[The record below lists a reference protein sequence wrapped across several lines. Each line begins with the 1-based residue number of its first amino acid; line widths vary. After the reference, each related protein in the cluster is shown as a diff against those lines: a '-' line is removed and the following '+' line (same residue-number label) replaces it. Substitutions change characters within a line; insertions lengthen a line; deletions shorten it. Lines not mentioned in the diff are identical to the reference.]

1 MEQSW
6 EVIVVGGGAAG
17 LMAAGTAAENGRRV
31 MLFDKN
37 RLPGRKVR
45 ITGKGRCNLTNR
57 CGLETLMENIP
68 GNGKFLYSAFGQFSP
83 ADTMDFFEAR
93 GLKLKT
99 ERGNRVFPASD
110 KAADVADALACF
122 CRGAGYK
129 FIWTRLSAD

>member
-45 ITGKGRCNLTNR
+45 IT
-57 CGLETLMENIP
+57 E
-68 GNGKFLYSAFGQFSP
+68 
-83 ADTMDFFEAR
+83 
-93 GLKLKT
+93 
-99 ERGNRVFPASD
+99 
-110 KAADVADALACF
+110 KAAATSPIAADL
-122 CRGAGYK
+122 K
-129 FIWTRLSAD
+129 P

>member
-93 GLKLKT
+93 RTEAENRTGKPRFSGL
-99 ERGNRVFPASD
+99 R
-110 KAADVADALACF
+110 
-122 CRGAGYK
+122 
-129 FIWTRLSAD
+129 